1 MFTADYEVLVRGRQ
15 AELLHEA
22 EQERLAAAVK
32 PEKNARPSFRQR
44 AARLG
49 YVLVK
54 WGQKLEQFGQPGNA
68 SA

>member
-1 MFTADYEVLVRGRQ
+1 MFTADYEVLVRSRQ

-22 EQERLAAAVK
+22 EHERLAAAVK
-32 PEKNARPSFRQR
+32 AEKNARPSFRQR

-49 YVLVK
+49 YVLAK
-54 WGQKLEQFGQPGNA
+54 WGRKLEHFGLPGNF